1 MEGIKKVCLQDL
13 LDVEYFT
20 SMESL
25 KDEIIGSL
33 KMFEFRTT
41 VGFVRL
47 VDIAATDRMRLATMH
62 NIKDGKFNLVMRD
75 EDGQRLAFARLF
87 DDATENILSSRE
99 TLLYEAIQSFAVEKS
114 IDGISDKDIFVDMAM
129 KYIKFMLKPDKNGNV
144 KTSRL
149 INFLGAYTGEKIDQ
163 SAVKRFNTLANN
175 LDKKLYVYLTDKHIE
190 NHYSNISQCLDMK
203 TCMTKGVRDLSG
215 IAHYTEYDVD
225 ADIQGRTI
233 YKIGAEDKPYVFT
246 ANVEGYNGCDDFR
259 LALVSELSPEELK
272 SENKYP
278 FIGRFIVA
286 KGEDGEFNVFNKVY
300 GKEYVVDSILCSSEF
315 TQSAFDGYKV
325 KAFISHTGTGL
336 KNLKEVYIT
345 PYIDG
350 EYNVFR
356 VGEDVLTDELG
367 RKYRWATI
375 QPHHKHNY
383 EYWDVSGEE
392 SAGLYW
398 LNQKTWVSEEAPWRR
413 FNQQCQFTGDSL
425 GMHNGAY
432 CNVNKC
438 FVRIDYVGKTLDLAS
453 DILKLREQLKE
464 LTSKMNVLRADN
476 IALSQY
482 KERLLELTGGVD
494 DVWVMDGEIREY
506 EKSRGISIEHSVA
519 NILPMLY
526 ARLECSIT
534 PLSPA
539 TELSCYI
546 MLKTFADEV
555 THHLEFFELRGE
567 EYVKHFTSTHKN
579 IFDVAGDLIDR
590 SPGGYELY
598 IVINHIQMALTA
610 LYILYTSTDEVPSD
624 YYEIV
629 ENITSKYKI

>member
-1 MEGIKKVCLQDL
+1 MEGIKKVDLQDL
-13 LDVEYFT
+13 LDVEFFT
-20 SMESL
+20 SVESL
-25 KDEIIGSL
+25 KDEIISSL
-33 KMFEFRTT
+33 KIFEFRTT
-41 VGFVRL
+41 VGFVRF
-47 VDIAATDRMRLATMH
+47 VDIAATDRMRLATAH
-62 NIKDGKFNLVMRD
+62 SIKDGKFNLVMRD

-99 TLLYEAIQSFAVEKS
+99 MLLYEAIQRFAVENS
-114 IDGISDKDIFVDMAM
+114 IDGITDKDIFVDTAM

-144 KTSRL
+144 RTSRI
-149 INFLGAYTGEKIDQ
+149 INFLGAYTGKKIDQ
-163 SAVKRFNTLANN
+163 AAVKRFNTLANN

-215 IAHYTEYDVD
+215 VAHYTEYDVD
-225 ADIQGRTI
+225 ADIQGRPIYTI
-233 YKIGAEDKPYVFT
+233 GTEDKPYVFT

-272 SENKYP
+272 SANKYP

-286 KGEDGEFNVFNKVY
+286 KGEDGDFNVFNKVY
-300 GKEYVVDSILCSSEF
+300 GKEYVIDSILCSSEF
-315 TQSAFDGYKV
+315 TQDSFDGYKV

-350 EYNVFR
+350 NFNVFR
-356 VGEDVLTDELG
+356 VGEEVHVDEVG

-375 QPHHKHNY
+375 QPHHKYDYDN
-383 EYWDVSGEE
+383 WDVMGEE

-398 LNQKTWVSEEAPWRR
+398 LNQKTWVSEEAAWRM
-413 FNQQCQFTGDSL
+413 FNPKCQFTGDYL
-425 GMHNGAY
+425 GVQNGAY
-432 CNVNKC
+432 CSVNKC
-438 FVRIDYVGKTLDLAS
+438 FVRVDYVGKTLDLAS
-453 DILKLREQLKE
+453 DTLKLREQLKE
-464 LTSKMNVLRADN
+464 LTSKMDVLRGDN

-482 KERLLELTGGVD
+482 KERLLELIGGVD
-494 DVWVMDGEIREY
+494 DIWVMDGEIREY
-506 EKSRGISIEHSVA
+506 EKSRGIGVEHSIA

-555 THHLEFFELRGE
+555 TRYSEFFELRGAA
-567 EYVKHFTSTHKN
+567 YVDNFLNKHRYIFN
-579 IFDVAGDLIDR
+579 IADEIMDALPIGLDLYNAV
-590 SPGGYELY
+590 SM
-598 IVINHIQMALTA
+598 INVSLTA
-610 LYILYTSTDEVPSD
+610 LYILYTSTDKVPSG

-629 ENITSKYKI
+629 ENITSAYKI